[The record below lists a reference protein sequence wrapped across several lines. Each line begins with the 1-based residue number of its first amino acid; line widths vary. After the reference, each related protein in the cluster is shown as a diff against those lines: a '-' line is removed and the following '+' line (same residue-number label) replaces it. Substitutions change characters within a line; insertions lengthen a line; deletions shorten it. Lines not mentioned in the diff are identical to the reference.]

1 MENKQ
6 NLLTIVVPI
15 YQPKKDISAILK
27 NLTKQKNQNFD
38 VIILIDK
45 PNDNELEAIKK
56 YKQNIGNRL
65 KLIINSSHQHISIV
79 LRQAFAFVKTEYSYI
94 FYSYS
99 YIKSEFTN
107 HIINF
112 INKSINKPDF
122 IELNGYCRGL
132 VHYDFYRDKFQ
143 NEKIINL
150 ELDKSP
156 ITLISPYSF
165 NFLTK
170 TEIYKKIYVE
180 NITKTDNLEFSA
192 SCKYKSIILSKT
204 FAYYKNTWVEDYN
217 FDISILSP
225 KIINLEWENIWGLF
239 NQLYNNNNEELKE
252 ALLFSQ
258 KMHLQHFEAG
268 MLGQINIKN
277 KKSLKLIKTNALLL
291 INKFNEKNPHIINKN
306 KYFLNNKIV
315 ILNDVDIQQ
324 ISKWEKIFKNFTW

>member
-79 LRQAFAFVKTEYSYI
+79 LRQAFTFVKTE
-94 FYSYS
+94 YS

-112 INKSINKPDF
+112 INKSVNKPDF

-150 ELDKSP
+150 
-156 ITLISPYSF
+156 I
-165 NFLTK
+165 
-170 TEIYKKIYVE
+170 
-180 NITKTDNLEFSA
+180 
-192 SCKYKSIILSKT
+192 
-204 FAYYKNTWVEDYN
+204 
-217 FDISILSP
+217 ISIRSNA
-225 KIINLEWENIWGLF
+225 K
-239 NQLYNNNNEELKE
+239 
-252 ALLFSQ
+252 LLC
-258 KMHLQHFEAG
+258 
-268 MLGQINIKN
+268 IKR
-277 KKSLKLIKTNALLL
+277 S
-291 INKFNEKNPHIINKN
+291 NKN
-306 KYFLNNKIV
+306 NC
-315 ILNDVDIQQ
+315 
-324 ISKWEKIFKNFTW
+324 

>member
-6 NLLTIVVPI
+6 NLLTIIVPI

-79 LRQAFAFVKTEYSYI
+79 LRQAFTFVKTEYSYI

-99 YIKSEFTN
+99 YINSEFTN

-112 INKSINKPDF
+112 INKSVTKPDF

-143 NEKIINL
+143 NEKIINYYRFDCFCRNGCVRCKL
-150 ELDKSP
+150 QKQYVS
-156 ITLISPYSF
+156 
-165 NFLTK
+165 K
-170 TEIYKKIYVE
+170 ACRRIYAS
-180 NITKTDNLEFSA
+180 SA
-192 SCKYKSIILSKT
+192 SRAQCRPL
-204 FAYYKNTWVEDYN
+204 
-217 FDISILSP
+217 
-225 KIINLEWENIWGLF
+225 
-239 NQLYNNNNEELKE
+239 
-252 ALLFSQ
+252 
-258 KMHLQHFEAG
+258 
-268 MLGQINIKN
+268 
-277 KKSLKLIKTNALLL
+277 
-291 INKFNEKNPHIINKN
+291 
-306 KYFLNNKIV
+306 
-315 ILNDVDIQQ
+315 
-324 ISKWEKIFKNFTW
+324 

>member
-6 NLLTIVVPI
+6 NLLTIIVPI

-79 LRQAFAFVKTEYSYI
+79 LKQAFTFVKTEYSYI

-112 INKSINKPDF
+112 INKSTTKPDF

-143 NEKIINL
+143 NQKIINL

-180 NITKTDNLEFSA
+180 NLTKTDNLEFSA

-204 FAYYKNTWVEDYN
+204 FACYKNT
-217 FDISILSP
+217 
-225 KIINLEWENIWGLF
+225 
-239 NQLYNNNNEELKE
+239 
-252 ALLFSQ
+252 
-258 KMHLQHFEAG
+258 
-268 MLGQINIKN
+268 
-277 KKSLKLIKTNALLL
+277 
-291 INKFNEKNPHIINKN
+291 
-306 KYFLNNKIV
+306 
-315 ILNDVDIQQ
+315 
-324 ISKWEKIFKNFTW
+324 

>member
-6 NLLTIVVPI
+6 NLLTIIVPI

-79 LRQAFAFVKTEYSYI
+79 LRQAFTFVKTEYSYI

-112 INKSINKPDF
+112 INKSVNKPDF

-204 FAYYKNTWVEDYN
+204 IKTLE
-217 FDISILSP
+217 L
-225 KIINLEWENIWGLF
+225 KIII
-239 NQLYNNNNEELKE
+239 
-252 ALLFSQ
+252 
-258 KMHLQHFEAG
+258 
-268 MLGQINIKN
+268 
-277 KKSLKLIKTNALLL
+277 LI
-291 INKFNEKNPHIINKN
+291 FQ
-306 KYFLNNKIV
+306 F
-315 ILNDVDIQQ
+315 
-324 ISKWEKIFKNFTW
+324 

>member
-6 NLLTIVVPI
+6 NLLTIIVPI

-79 LRQAFAFVKTEYSYI
+79 LRQAFTFVKTEYSYI

-112 INKSINKPDF
+112 INKSVNKPDF

-143 NEKIINL
+143 NEKN
-150 ELDKSP
+150 
-156 ITLISPYSF
+156 Y
-165 NFLTK
+165 
-170 TEIYKKIYVE
+170 
-180 NITKTDNLEFSA
+180 
-192 SCKYKSIILSKT
+192 
-204 FAYYKNTWVEDYN
+204 
-217 FDISILSP
+217 
-225 KIINLEWENIWGLF
+225 
-239 NQLYNNNNEELKE
+239 
-252 ALLFSQ
+252 
-258 KMHLQHFEAG
+258 
-268 MLGQINIKN
+268 
-277 KKSLKLIKTNALLL
+277 
-291 INKFNEKNPHIINKN
+291 
-306 KYFLNNKIV
+306 
-315 ILNDVDIQQ
+315 
-324 ISKWEKIFKNFTW
+324 